1 MSENTQSLPIL
12 PNSLCFES
20 DIFYIPSSLFLAPL
34 KHPRQGVSCRAYMNV
49 DGEVGVKDGQ
59 EDVNG
64 TTTLL
69 AEKEHSG
76 HTQESIFNDKVHVEE

>member
-1 MSENTQSLPIL
+1 
-12 PNSLCFES
+12 
-20 DIFYIPSSLFLAPL
+20 
-34 KHPRQGVSCRAYMNV
+34 MNV

-76 HTQESIFNDKVHVEE
+76 HTQESIFNDTVHVEE

>member
-1 MSENTQSLPIL
+1 
-12 PNSLCFES
+12 
-20 DIFYIPSSLFLAPL
+20 
-34 KHPRQGVSCRAYMNV
+34 MNV

-69 AEKEHSG
+69 AEKEHSSN
-76 HTQESIFNDKVHVEE
+76 TQESIFNDKVHVEE